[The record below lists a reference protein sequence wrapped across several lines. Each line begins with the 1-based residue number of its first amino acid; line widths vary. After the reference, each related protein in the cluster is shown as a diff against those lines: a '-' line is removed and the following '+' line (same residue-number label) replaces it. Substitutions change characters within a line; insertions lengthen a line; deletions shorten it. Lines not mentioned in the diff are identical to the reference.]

1 MNEKDKIINW
11 ICDNYI
17 TNIKQKEWSKES
29 WYYVIKKAFDLYNM
43 TLPQL
48 KKFKIELSNKGK

>member
-1 MNEKDKIINW
+1 MNKKDKIINW

-29 WYYVIKKAFDLYNM
+29 WYYVIKKAFDLHNM